1 LHRVTWY
8 GTLSELLTTKQIQD
22 LLQIDRVTV
31 YRMLND
37 GRLKGV
43 KIGNQWRFPQS
54 EIDRLT
60 GEQPDVS
67 NSDNRYTEVSDFP
80 SDCVFEVQNIFAGI
94 LGVGAVTVSLNGEPL
109 TQPTYS
115 NPFCKLMLSNPNG
128 RAACQASWKK
138 IALKAT
144 GSVPVQVCHAG
155 LSYMRSGI
163 KEEGKTIAW
172 LVAGQFYISNPDHRK
187 EEGRIINLSEK
198 LGLSRTELLRAAL
211 KIPVLKRTQLEKVQE
226 WTPKVAN
233 TVQSILCERSDLTS
247 RLQHIAEISTIH
259 PKISHPI
266 N

>member
-1 LHRVTWY
+1 
-8 GTLSELLTTKQIQD
+8 
-22 LLQIDRVTV
+22 
-31 YRMLND
+31 MLND

-60 GEQPDVS
+60 GEQSEVS
-67 NSDNRYTEVSDFP
+67 NSENKFTDVSDFP

-94 LGVGAVTVSLNGEPL
+94 LGVGAVVVSLNGEPL

-128 RAACQASWKK
+128 RAACQASWRK
-138 IALKAT
+138 IALKTT

-155 LSYMRSGI
+155 LSYMRSCI
-163 KEEGKTIAW
+163 ESENKQIAW
-172 LVAGQFYISNPDHRK
+172 LVAGQFYITTPNLQK
-187 EEGRIINLSEK
+187 QEEQFNYLAEK
-198 LGLSRTELLRAAL
+198 LGMSKKELVKAAL
-211 KIPVLKRTQLEKVQE
+211 RIPVLKRAQLEKVQE

-259 PKISHPI
+259 PKISHPLS
-266 N
+266 